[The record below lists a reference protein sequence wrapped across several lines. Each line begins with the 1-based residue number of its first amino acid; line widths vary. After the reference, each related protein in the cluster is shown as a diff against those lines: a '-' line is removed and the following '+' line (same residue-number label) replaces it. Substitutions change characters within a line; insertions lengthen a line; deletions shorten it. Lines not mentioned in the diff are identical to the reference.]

1 MEYNGSV
8 DSKVFHRFIMEGTAY
23 VKDGEVPSKK
33 QVFILSHY
41 LTGKAHEFYC
51 RHSSENYSI
60 IVSQLTTESNF
71 ERSCIP
77 VTKGIKPS
85 VTIYTS

>member
-41 LTGKAHEFYC
+41 LTGKAHEFYVHEVSGDPYHW
-51 RHSSENYSI
+51 RLSTFFRELFNYC
-60 IVSQLTTESNF
+60 F
-71 ERSCIP
+71 P
-77 VTKGIKPS
+77 VD
-85 VTIYTS
+85 Y

>member
-41 LTGKAHEFYC
+41 LTGKAHEFYVQ
-51 RHSSENYSI
+51 E
-60 IVSQLTTESNF
+60 VSGDPYHWRLSTF
-71 ERSCIP
+71 F
-77 VTKGIKPS
+77 
-85 VTIYTS
+85 